1 MKRLIAILL
10 VVATLMPLTMAFAAE
25 YNLGDRILTKG
36 MTGTDVKQAQQRL
49 IHYLYMEGKANS
61 TFNNAMLAAVREF
74 QKRNDL
80 KVNGIID
87 AGTAKKLKS
96 TTARYADNPLAP
108 DYVLK
113 PGDKGEAVK
122 VLQRHLRA
130 TYYYKG
136 SITGK
141 YDVYTTNAVK
151 NFQRSAGLTVDGK
164 AGKNTKTLLYNR
176 KAAIFN
182 GGLPLRDLSQG
193 DRGYDVYA
201 IQQKLYNLNYLASAP
216 TGVYNAATTAAM
228 KKFESKNGLNQTGK
242 FTATTRRYLYPS
254 LVDARIEQNWRAK
267 DTKDDKYV
275 PRTLK
280 LYSKGDDV
288 AAAQMKLKAA
298 GYLLDKAD
306 GVFGQST
313 KKAVIAV
320 QNDYNLD
327 PDGVIGP
334 ATWAVIRTFN
344 VQNADPKT
352 VDVTRTGTVAPK
364 LLRAGDRNSNVTLL
378 QQYLIKL
385 GYLPL
390 GEDDGIFGARTT
402 KAVKKFQKAHNL
414 VADGIVGTKTL
425 VALHEALGIQWIV
438 K

>member
-25 YNLGDRILTKG
+25 YSLGDRVLSKG
-36 MTGTDVKQAQQRL
+36 MTGTDVKQAQKRL
-49 IHYLYMEGKANS
+49 IHYLYLEGTPNS
-61 TFNNAMLAAVREF
+61 TFGTAMLAAVKEF

-80 KVNGIID
+80 NVTGIID

-96 TTARYADNPLAP
+96 STAVYADSPLAP

-113 PGDKGEAVK
+113 PGDTGEAVK
-122 VLQRHLRA
+122 VLQRNLRA
-130 TYYYKG
+130 TYYYNGK
-136 SITGK
+136 ITGK

-151 NFQRSAGLTVDGK
+151 NFQRSAGITVDGK
-164 AGKNTKTLLYNR
+164 AGKNTKNLLYNR

-201 IQQKLYNLNYLASAP
+201 IQKKLYDLNYMSTTP
-216 TGVYNAATTAAM
+216 NGVYNAATTAAM
-228 KKFESKNGLNQTGK
+228 KKFEKKNGLSETGK

-254 LVDARIEQNWRAK
+254 LVDARVEQNWKAK

-275 PRTLK
+275 PPTLK
-280 LYSKGDDV
+280 LGSKGENV
-288 AAAQMKLKAA
+288 AIAQMKLKAA

-320 QNDYNLD
+320 QNDYNLTA
-327 PDGVIGP
+327 DGVIGP

-344 VQNADPKT
+344 VENADPKM

-364 LLRAGDRNSNVTLL
+364 LLRYGDKNSNVTLL

-385 GYLPL
+385 GYLPA
-390 GEDDGIFGARTT
+390 GEDDGVFGARTQ

-414 VADGIVGTKTL
+414 VQDGIVGTKTL
-425 VALHEALGIQWIV
+425 VALNEALGIQW
-438 K
+438 KL